1 MATYSGSQLV
11 PITMKAPAQQ
21 TRFLHTKA
29 KNKMSA
35 GTTSTATKSTVTSS
49 KQKVDKQK
57 PVAVLRQILSSDAGS
72 SDSSSANQTGT
83 SAPQTKGSIPQPKT
97 LTFQKPSED
106 DIAAYDL
113 ETVKAIRS
121 NNLDLLRQ
129 LWCSGKSMNACNQF
143 GESALHMA
151 CRRGYAKIVE
161 FLLREVKVRTDRCD
175 DFGRNPF
182 HDALWTSVPNFDVV
196 DLLIEYAD
204 PELLLLE
211 DVRGNTPFAYA
222 RSDHSQQWITFL
234 EERKDKL
241 RNRIKGNAGAVVADE
256 KIKVVG

>member
-1 MATYSGSQLV
+1 
-11 PITMKAPAQQ
+11 
-21 TRFLHTKA
+21 
-29 KNKMSA
+29 
-35 GTTSTATKSTVTSS
+35 
-49 KQKVDKQK
+49 
-57 PVAVLRQILSSDAGS
+57 
-72 SDSSSANQTGT
+72 
-83 SAPQTKGSIPQPKT
+83 
-97 LTFQKPSED
+97 
-106 DIAAYDL
+106 
-113 ETVKAIRS
+113 
-121 NNLDLLRQ
+121 
-129 LWCSGKSMNACNQF
+129 MNACNQF

-151 CRRGYAKIVE
+151 CRRGYAKIVD

-204 PELLLLE
+204 PQLLLLE

-234 EERKDKL
+234 EERQDKL